1 VYRLTL
7 RDVETLKAR
16 NRTGDMVPIGA
27 VATFRDITGPFRVPR
42 RNLYPAAE
50 VQLNLDR
57 GYSSGQGIATIEEIV
72 RKQLLSGFS
81 FEWTEITLQEML
93 ADATASG
100 PMNPA

>member
-16 NRTGDMVPIGA
+16 NRTGDMVPLGS

-42 RNLYPAAE
+42 CNLYPAAE